1 MVACSAS
8 YHYRGKLPNRVSIEE
23 RPEVVEQRERLGDWE
38 VDTLVGNGSA
48 VGYHK
53 GQRGALVSLVERKS
67 RFTLMQPV
75 DQRLAD
81 LVSQAMISLLSPFAD
96 LVHTITGD
104 NGSLLATIMAKSSQI
119 MPRSLKH

>member
-1 MVACSAS
+1 MPATITAEGLLG
-8 YHYRGKLPNRVSIEE
+8 GKLPNRVSIEE

-38 VDTLVGNGSA
+38 VDTLVG
-48 VGYHK
+48 K

-67 RFTLMQPV
+67 RFTLMRPV

-81 LVSQAMISLLSPFAD
+81 LVSQAMISLLRPFAD

-104 NGSLLATIMAKSSQI
+104 YGSLLATIMAKSSQI